1 MNLFIIAGFLGSGKT
16 TLLLEVAKAVSESGK
31 KMVIIENEVG
41 EVGVD
46 DALLAGEGLEVREI
60 FSGCI
65 CCSLRADLIST
76 LLEIEREYKP
86 DIVILEPSGIA
97 SPRQV
102 MSALLGYGGEINR
115 KHVAV
120 IVDAGR
126 YRNVVNADIPIV
138 KDGIHC
144 ADILVI
150 NKTDLV
156 SSEELN
162 VLEKDLKQI
171 RPELKTLRVS
181 VKNNINVDKLVAEFL
196 AVPESE
202 KKADK
207 VYFSLNKG
215 KGKAPTA
222 YTHCFDL
229 TVADKFASEAF
240 KTKLSETLC
249 RISSELEK
257 SGCELIGHI
266 KAVAKSPGG
275 GYMAFSVTSFGQT
288 PEIKGRLPRKP
299 QSLKIALNV
308 IVYGLSGDIVEKI
321 VTDNFNFGDDMH
333 G

>member
-1 MNLFIIAGFLGSGKT
+1 MDLLVIAGFLGSGKT
-16 TLLLEVAKAVSESGK
+16 TLLLAVAKAVSESGR

-46 DALLAGEGLEVREI
+46 DALLAGEGFEVREI

-65 CCSLRADLIST
+65 CCSLRADLIGT
-76 LLEIEREYKP
+76 LLEIEREYNP
-86 DIVILEPSGIA
+86 DMVILEPSGIA

-120 IVDAGR
+120 IVDAER
-126 YRNVVNADIPIV
+126 YRKVINADIPIV
-138 KDGIHC
+138 KDGIQG

-156 SSEELN
+156 SREELN
-162 VLEKDLKQI
+162 MLEEDLKQI
-171 RPELKTLRVS
+171 RPELKILRVS
-181 VKNNINVDKLVAEFL
+181 AKDNINVDKLLAEFL
-196 AVPESE
+196 AAPESE

-215 KGKAPTA
+215 KAPTA

-229 TVADKFASEAF
+229 PVAGESAPEAVAAKISESLR
-240 KTKLSETLC
+240 K
-249 RISSELEK
+249 ISSELEK
-257 SGCELIGHI
+257 SGGELIGHI

-275 GYMAFSVTSFGQT
+275 GYLAFSVTAFGQT
-288 PEIKGRLPRKP
+288 PDIKGRLPRKP

-308 IVYGLSGDIVEKI
+308 IVYGVSRDIVEKI
-321 VTDNFNFGDDMH
+321 AAENFNFGNDMH